1 MIVKYGSTKP
11 YNCRTYSIPLKNR
24 LILSIKSKTDY
35 SEGLKTSSHSIKA
48 IFLAIYKKWSLCF
61 LAIFMVFS
69 LSPITANAGIISTI
83 SSFFSGNSDDKVSEI
98 DDSNSQ
104 NVPLL
109 QSAVNFDLKAA
120 VGGGEINTVGDV
132 ALVSESG
139 PSGTLADIEDTVSTG
154 QISTYTVRKGDT
166 LSSIA
171 KMYGINSNTIV
182 WANELKSSS
191 VKEGQQ
197 LVILPVIGTIHT
209 VVKGDT
215 LASIAKK
222 YKADEGEIAQFND
235 ISSDSPIAIGDT
247 IIIPDGEGTTKISA
261 QQKSSN
267 SGSRV
272 FVYHPYKGGSGP
284 DLGDY
289 YMRPVVGG
297 VRTQG
302 LHGYN
307 SIDIGIPT
315 GSTLYAAAAGQ
326 VILAK
331 SSGYNGGYGKY
342 IIISH
347 YNGTQTVYG
356 HLSQVN
362 VNVGD
367 AVYKGQIIGRTGNTG
382 RSTGPHLH
390 FEVRG
395 ALNPLSK

>member
-1 MIVKYGSTKP
+1 M
-11 YNCRTYSIPLKNR
+11 
-24 LILSIKSKTDY
+24 
-35 SEGLKTSSHSIKA
+35 
-48 IFLAIYKKWSLCF
+48 
-61 LAIFMVFS
+61 
-69 LSPITANAGIISTI
+69 
-83 SSFFSGNSDDKVSEI
+83 
-98 DDSNSQ
+98 
-104 NVPLL
+104 
-109 QSAVNFDLKAA
+109 KAA
-120 VGGGEINTVGDV
+120 VGGGEISTVGDE

-139 PSGTLADIEDTVSTG
+139 PSGTLADIEDSVSTG

-182 WANELKSSS
+182 WANDLKSSS
-191 VKEGQQ
+191 VKEGQS

-209 VVKGDT
+209 VIKGDT
-215 LASIAKK
+215 FSSIAKK
-222 YKADEGEIAQFND
+222 YKADEGEILQFND
-235 ISSDSPIAIGDT
+235 LTSDSPLAVGDT
-247 IIIPDGEGTTKISA
+247 IIIPDGEGTTKISS
-261 QQKSSN
+261 QKSTVV
-267 SGSRV
+267 GSRT

-356 HLSQVN
+356 HLSALN
-362 VNVGD
+362 VKVGD
-367 AVYKGQIIGRTGNTG
+367 VVYKGQVIGKTGNTG

-395 ALNPLSK
+395 ALNPLAK